1 MSGTGDIITAAL
13 APLTARQ
20 EQFKQTMDGR
30 IEKIY
35 NDVSNIASLISAAS
49 ASSTVSPN
57 SNHAVSEEQ
66 LSPTQS
72 RSSVSSF
79 SSIRSCPTILSTA
92 EICSASRTLGFFPF
106 KLDDL
111 KNNSNE
117 SITEATLTASLD
129 VFFRDHLLLGSK
141 DLSRIEVKNIW
152 FNHRKNMIFAEFFS
166 MQMCYSIFK
175 HMTNLRGIQRVEK
188 FRTEQE
194 RHWKTVSTS
203 DPLPAS
209 TENSDSNDS
218 SACTMLDST
227 LKSARDLKD
236 HIETIH
242 ASVNI
247 AMKYFQTEP
256 IYKTMLHLCMWQEI

>member
-1 MSGTGDIITAAL
+1 MSTFTEKDVVDMLQQLQLKHEAQNSKIEEDFQLLVQQAMSGTGDIIAAAL

-79 SSIRSCPTILSTA
+79 SSIRSCPTIFSTA

-209 TENSDSNDS
+209 TDNSV
-218 SACTMLDST
+218 ST
-227 LKSARDLKD
+227 D
-236 HIETIH
+236 
-242 ASVNI
+242 
-247 AMKYFQTEP
+247 
-256 IYKTMLHLCMWQEI
+256 